1 MRGRHASLRGRG
13 RAVLL
18 RLARLAPLALLL
30 GLGQAACAGHED
42 RVRTALAALDRGAP
56 AAAVA
61 ALNEQMEVETAAE
74 LPSLQGDNALLLLDR
89 GNILLSMDRYKL
101 SARDLGMADKS
112 IDLLDMSRGAADE
125 LGKYLFSDDA
135 GPYRA
140 PAYEKLLINTINMM
154 NYLAQRDLSGA
165 RVEARRLAV
174 MQKYLRD
181 HEGGTALVGL
191 GSYLAGLAFEKSG
204 QPDEALLHYDDA
216 LRHGPYP
223 SLRDPLRA
231 LTRGEPRSPRIA
243 ALIEGAE
250 PSPPLAEA
258 DEAELVVVVGFGRVP
273 QKVPQ
278 RLPIGLALTL
288 VADDI
293 SPTDRARASELAAKG
308 LVTWVNYPTLARG
321 KGGHSIPA
329 LKLDGR
335 SQPMEEALDV
345 EAQVR
350 SAWKKSEGTIIL
362 SAITRTVARI
372 AAGEAAQGATEAAAE
387 DSGPLGLLVGLLTS
401 ATLTALDTPDTRGG
415 STLPARVAIAR
426 TRVRAGTHDVVVS
439 ARGEVRRARVSV
451 AAGGWAFVPV
461 MVLR

>member
-1 MRGRHASLRGRG
+1 MRWRHASLRGRG
-13 RAVLL
+13 RAVLV
-18 RLARLAPLALLL
+18 PLALLL
-30 GLGQAACAGHED
+30 GVGQAACAGHED

-56 AAAVA
+56 AEAVA
-61 ALNEQMEVETAAE
+61 ALNEQMEVESAAE
-74 LPSLQGDNALLLLDR
+74 LPALKGDNALLLLDR
-89 GNILLSMDRYKL
+89 GNILLGMDRYKL
-101 SARDLGMADKS
+101 SARDLGAADKS
-112 IDLLDMSRGAADE
+112 IDLLDMSRGAAAE

-135 GPYRA
+135 GPYKA

-154 NYLAQRDLSGA
+154 NYLAQRDLTGA

-181 HEGGTALVGL
+181 HEGETALIGL
-191 GSYLAGLAFEKSG
+191 GSYLAGFAFEKSG
-204 QPDEALLHYDDA
+204 QVDEALLYYDDA

-223 SLRDPLRA
+223 SLRAPLRA
-231 LTRGEPRSPRIA
+231 LTRGEPRTPRIA
-243 ALIEGAE
+243 AQIEGVE
-250 PSPPLAEA
+250 PPPPLAEA
-258 DEAELVVVVGFGRVP
+258 GEAELVVVVGFGRVP

-293 SPTDRARASELAAKG
+293 SPFDRARANELAAKG

-321 KGGHSIPA
+321 KGGYAIPT

-335 SQPMEEALDV
+335 SQPLEQALDV

-362 SAITRTVARI
+362 SAITRTLARV

-401 ATLTALDTPDTRGG
+401 ATLTALDTPDTRGW
-415 STLPARVAIAR
+415 STLPARIAIAR
-426 TRVRAGTHDVVVS
+426 TRVPAGTHEVVVS
-439 ARGEVRRARVSV
+439 ARGEVRRARVTV

>member
-1 MRGRHASLRGRG
+1 MRRRHAGLAGRK
-13 RAVLL
+13 RA
-18 RLARLAPLALLL
+18 ALAPLALLL
-30 GLGQAACAGHED
+30 GLWQAACGGHED
-42 RVRTALAALDRGAP
+42 RVRTALQALDRGAP
-56 AAAVA
+56 AEAVA
-61 ALNEQMEVETAAE
+61 ALNEQLEVETAAQ
-74 LPSLQGDNALLLLDR
+74 LPALRGDNALLLLDR
-89 GNILLSMDRYKL
+89 GNILLSMDSYRL
-101 SARDLGMADKS
+101 SARDLGAADKS
-112 IDLLDMSRGAADE
+112 IDLLDMSRGAAHD
-125 LGKYLFSDDA
+125 LGKYLFSDDV
-135 GPYRA
+135 GPYKA

-174 MQKYLRD
+174 MQRYLRD
-181 HEGGTALVGL
+181 HEGETALLGL
-191 GSYLAGLAFEKSG
+191 GSYLAGLAFEKSSQG
-204 QPDEALLHYDDA
+204 DEALLHYDDA
-216 LRHGPYP
+216 LRHGSYP
-223 SLRDPLRA
+223 SLRRPLRA

-243 ALIEGAE
+243 ALIEGEA
-250 PSPPLAEA
+250 PPPPLDETG
-258 DEAELVVVVGFGRVP
+258 EAELIVVVGFGRVP

-288 VADDI
+288 VANDL

-321 KGGHSIPA
+321 KGGYSIPT

-335 SQPMEEALDV
+335 SQPMEQALDV

-350 SAWKKSEGTIIL
+350 AAWKKNEGTVIL
-362 SAITRTVARI
+362 SAITRTLARI

-401 ATLTALDTPDTRGG
+401 ATLTALDTPDTRGW
-415 STLPARVAIAR
+415 STLPARIAIAR
-426 TRVRAGTHDVVVS
+426 TRVRAGTHDVVVGV
-439 ARGEVRRARVSV
+439 RGESRRARVSV